1 MNTSQLKPLK
11 DLENENRKLDLPIK
25 RVHLGSNQ
33 LYAEV
38 SLENA
43 AFQDAPLLTEV
54 AFSHLL
60 CAKEL

>member
-1 MNTSQLKPLK
+1 MICFREATFYNCKQKYGGMNTSQLKPLK
-11 DLENENRKLDLPIK
+11 DLENENRKLDLPTK

-43 AFQDAPLLTEV
+43 ALR
-54 AFSHLL
+54 
-60 CAKEL
+60 